1 MCAAA
6 TKLAATPNFSSWAR
20 LRRRQ
25 QRSRQPAR
33 FWAFRDA
40 PVLQQEFRETVLRVC
55 EPQRFEL
62 RHDRERSKLDSTAL
76 KSPLRSPAAK
86 GPPARS
92 AALFPDTARI
102 WSRVAAVQH
111 RFGRGIPACVASMP
125 LPESRPATTG
135 RPPPR
140 LALSRTPAQRKCR
153 FAAQPL
159 ARCRFRLACRSI
171 TSVDR
176 LPPGYSLA

>member
-40 PVLQQEFRETVLRVC
+40 PVLQQEFRETVLRAC
-55 EPQRFEL
+55 EPQRVEL
-62 RHDRERSKLDSTAL
+62 RHDREPPKLNSTAP

-86 GPPARS
+86 GPPASS
-92 AALFPDTARI
+92 AALFPDTAPV

-111 RFGRGIPACVASMP
+111 PFGRGVPACVASMF

-135 RPPPR
+135 RWPPR
-140 LALSRTPAQRKCR
+140 LALSRTPAQRKCQ
-153 FAAQPL
+153 FAPQ
-159 ARCRFRLACRSI
+159 
-171 TSVDR
+171 
-176 LPPGYSLA
+176 SLAN